1 VEQFDIA
8 RASSRHLETIEL
20 SLSLICHSGLSVRAS
35 MTLIV
40 ATSRTGNS
48 SESEPLQLQCAAMGK
63 KGYRKLWANGS

>member
-1 VEQFDIA
+1 
-8 RASSRHLETIEL
+8 
-20 SLSLICHSGLSVRAS
+20 LSVRAS